1 MPIPLSFIGRELGNR
16 KRINGPG
23 RLTVARINSIQ
34 NFFGLAIRRNKGD
47 TDEMACMKSL
57 PAKNRMCYRNNM
69 CPKLR

>member
-47 TDEMACMKSL
+47 TDEMA
-57 PAKNRMCYRNNM
+57 
-69 CPKLR
+69 

>member
-23 RLTVARINSIQ
+23 RLITVARINSIQ

-47 TDEMACMKSL
+47 TDEMA
-57 PAKNRMCYRNNM
+57 
-69 CPKLR
+69 